1 MKIETLEVTE
11 AFILYKV
18 WNTRGTYLDSF
29 VYLSGFIRRHQ
40 PDSNQTLVDFQMTL
54 KKLFIKFETSNNI
67 LSLKKETII
76 IAEVLWIINSF
87 IKFDNR
93 KYMTKCRKNIQ
104 SMFKEI
110 RCLFFFFIRDHF
122 SKICITR
129 YVRSIWHKELKQMLN
144 RYDTD
149 PADDSRV
156 VIWNQVMAIPELK
169 EAGWKLTGVEEYLPS
184 NGKYCDKA
192 ICKRVKDW
200 YEEER
205 IKSNWKY
212 KK

>member
-1 MKIETLEVTE
+1 MKLEALEVTE

-18 WNTRGTYLDSF
+18 WKTRSP
-29 VYLSGFIRRHQ
+29 YLSNFIQRNQ
-40 PDSNQTLVDFQMTL
+40 PNSNQTLVDFQMTL

-76 IAEVLWIINSF
+76 IAKVLCLINNF
-87 IKFDNR
+87 IKFNNR

-110 RCLFFFFIRDHF
+110 GCLFLFFIRDHLPQT
-122 SKICITR
+122 CITR
-129 YVRSIWHKELKQMLN
+129 YTPSMWHKELKQMLN
-144 RYDTD
+144 RYDTNA
-149 PADDSRV
+149 PDDARV
-156 VIWNQVMAIPELK
+156 VIWNQVIAVPELK
-169 EAGWKLTGVEEYLPS
+169 EIGWKLTGVEEYLPS

-200 YEEER
+200 YEEEKIR
-205 IKSNWKY
+205 SNWKY
-212 KK
+212 K